1 MNQDQDPPRAG
12 RKVNFKLRTLTIQLF
27 IASIHFYFFHLCL
40 QVRFQPK
47 PPPPKKKSKPP
58 ASGSED
64 AEEEQQ
70 NTEVDRSLLRQWN
83 ERVARS
89 TPKVETQS
97 SHQVAFGPGDSSSP
111 MLRTYGKSSGGSS
124 SEAFSNDLN
133 ALKLSSTAED
143 DKSVTFMSD
152 GEDMYDGEDTTKAS
166 ETKNK
171 MYKEPW
177 DYQHSYYPTTLPLRK
192 PYSGDPEILD
202 EEEFGEAA
210 ANVEYDENKINSAAE
225 LGLKE
230 KSEQQKMILFKF
242 PLTLPLE
249 EQTRKGKE
257 KVGTS
262 TASKEPGKKEGP
274 FEGLQKGKMGKMLVY
289 KSGAVKLKIGEI
301 LFDVTPGSNSDEA
314 AQYATAMNAVK
325 KQCCT
330 LGQLGKNAVVIPDLD
345 SVDLQGDKRQ
355 T

>member
-1 MNQDQDPPRAG
+1 MNQDQDQNQDPPRPV
-12 RKVNFKLRTLTIQLF
+12 RK
-27 IASIHFYFFHLCL
+27 
-40 QVRFQPK
+40 VRFQPK
-47 PPPPKKKSKPP
+47 PPPKKKSKPA

-64 AEEEQQ
+64 AEEQQQ
-70 NTEVDRSLLRQWN
+70 NTDADQSLLRHWR

-111 MLRTYGKSSGGSS
+111 MLRTYGKRSGGSS
-124 SEAFSNDLN
+124 SEAFLDDLN

-143 DKSVTFMSD
+143 DKSDTS
-152 GEDMYDGEDTTKAS
+152 MYDGEDTMKAS

-225 LGLKE
+225 LGLNE
-230 KSEQQKMILFKF
+230 KSEQEKMILFKF
-242 PLTLPLE
+242 PLALPLE
-249 EQTRKGKE
+249 KQTRKGKE

-262 TASKEPGKKEGP
+262 TVSKEPGKKEGTP
-274 FEGLQKGKMGKMLVY
+274 LEGLQKGKMGKMLVY

-301 LFDVTPGSNSDEA
+301 LFDVSPGSNSET
-314 AQYATAMNAVK
+314 AQYATAMNTVK

-345 SVDLQGDKRQ
+345 SIDLQGDKRQ
-355 T
+355 NIP